1 MHLQN
6 FRAKIAH
13 DDCSVHR
20 IGAVGCIDVDDVRIA
35 GFLLQ
40 FADFV
45 LKVAGAD
52 LRFGDIRIID
62 QILVFSGDV
71 DIGEWFS
78 VNPLHIIRAE
88 EVHLIVLRRQF
99 IEFVRNDETQR
110 QSLHA
115 DFFIR
120 ILFFRGEEG
129 HDVRMEYAQVHRAG
143 PVALAQLVGIA
154 EAVLEKLHDRHDTAR
169 RILDFF
175 DWIARRP
182 DIRQVHA
189 NASANAG
196 QLQGT
201 IDCTADAVHVI
212 CRLDQEARHQFPTAF
227 SAGIQK
233 GRRRRLVALM
243 DHLFRQI
250 DSQLLVPVSQK
261 ECIEDDPVF
270 ITLQITFAVVRLQR
284 VLGIELVGR
293 HERLETEFF
302 VVRILHQLF
311 DEIKRVFLQE
321 FFFDVIVLDQIIQF
335 FIQRIE
341 EYRVRI
347 HMLQEISSYGFLILM
362 QRDGIINR
370 TIDFIVQFIIGYIIC
385 FGY

>member
-1 MHLQN
+1 
-6 FRAKIAH
+6 
-13 DDCSVHR
+13 
-20 IGAVGCIDVDDVRIA
+20 
-35 GFLLQ
+35 
-40 FADFV
+40 
-45 LKVAGAD
+45 
-52 LRFGDIRIID
+52 
-62 QILVFSGDV
+62 
-71 DIGEWFS
+71 
-78 VNPLHIIRAE
+78 
-88 EVHLIVLRRQF
+88 
-99 IEFVRNDETQR
+99 
-110 QSLHA
+110 
-115 DFFIR
+115 
-120 ILFFRGEEG
+120 
-129 HDVRMEYAQVHRAG
+129 
-143 PVALAQLVGIA
+143 
-154 EAVLEKLHDRHDTAR
+154 
-169 RILDFF
+169 
-175 DWIARRP
+175 
-182 DIRQVHA
+182 
-189 NASANAG
+189 
-196 QLQGT
+196 
-201 IDCTADAVHVI
+201 
-212 CRLDQEARHQFPTAF
+212 
-227 SAGIQK
+227 
-233 GRRRRLVALM
+233 M